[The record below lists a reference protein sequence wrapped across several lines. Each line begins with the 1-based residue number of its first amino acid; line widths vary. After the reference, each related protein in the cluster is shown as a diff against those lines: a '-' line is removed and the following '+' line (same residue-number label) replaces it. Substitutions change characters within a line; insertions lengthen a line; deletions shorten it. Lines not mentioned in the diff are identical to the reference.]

1 MASSPTI
8 KTARLA
14 MVPFSDLHIS
24 ARYVGWL
31 NDPETMALSRQR
43 LASHTIQSC
52 RDYVA
57 SYANSPNYL
66 WAIERHDEQNESG
79 EHIGNIR
86 ANIDTDN
93 NTADVAI
100 LIGER
105 SCWGTGIGSEAWI
118 GVCNWLLSDG
128 GIRKVYAGTT
138 SINKGMLGIMR
149 KSDMVDD
156 GIRRRHYEIHGQEVD
171 VIYTALFKDSKST

>member
-1 MASSPTI
+1 MANTPTI

-14 MVPFSDLHIS
+14 MVPFDDTHIGP
-24 ARYVGWL
+24 RYVSWL

-43 LASHTIQSC
+43 LASHTIESC
-52 RDYVA
+52 RDYVESFA
-57 SYANSPNYL
+57 TSPHYL
-66 WAIERHDEQNESG
+66 WAIERTGDQN

-105 SCWGTGIGSEAWI
+105 SCWGSGIGSESWTGI
-118 GVCNWLLSDG
+118 CDWLLGDG

-138 SINKGMLGIMR
+138 SVNKGMLGIMR
-149 KSDMVDD
+149 KSGMIDD
-156 GIRRRHYEIHGQEVD
+156 GIRTRHYEIGGQEVD
-171 VIYTALFKDSKST
+171 VIYTALFRDPKSR

>member
-1 MASSPTI
+1 
-8 KTARLA
+8 
-14 MVPFSDLHIS
+14 MVPFGDPHIN

-43 LASHTIQSC
+43 LASHTIESC

-57 SYANSPNYL
+57 GFANSPHYL
-66 WAIERHDEQNESG
+66 WAIEGSDEQG
-79 EHIGNIR
+79 TPDTHIGNIR

-105 SCWGTGIGSEAWI
+105 SCWGTGIGSEAWQ
-118 GVCNWLLSDG
+118 GVCNWLLRTG

-149 KSDMVDD
+149 KSDMIDD
-156 GIRRRHYEIHGQEVD
+156 GIRARHYEIDGQEVD
-171 VIYTALFKDSKST
+171 VIFAALFRDPQST